1 MWTGEMIML
10 GDGEPG
16 YSYPFT
22 SLDAICHEYGHVISE
37 GFSRLLNMGQTGGVS
52 DAFSDAFAMVRE

>member
-1 MWTGEMIML
+1 ML